1 MCRNRLALAIF
12 LLTSLVGACGT
23 RSSLK
28 IAGDGGQDDG
38 GASRFDV
45 KIDGSVIDQGKLGD
59 GSTNPDTA
67 DAGVAPDVPI
77 ALDVAPELGR
87 DVARID
93 LGTDARPGPDLLP
106 PFGGDAG
113 DARIGDT
120 NRPREVGGPDLPVDG
135 QTVATVTSLELSP
148 SNPSIAIGLAYTSLT
163 ATAIMSDGTTTD
175 VTSSATFA
183 SSDSGVVQV
192 SGHTLTGQKAGQ
204 ATITASYAGKT
215 AGTTVTVSNA
225 KLTSISVDGSNLVAV
240 GQYVLM
246 TATGVFDDGTK
257 QDLSIASTWK
267 SSDASLATVALDNA
281 SSKAKVTGAG
291 AGTVTISATCQGLT
305 GSATVTITAAALT
318 KIDLTPVQA
327 ILQTGMSRAFQATA
341 TYADATTSDVT
352 LQATWTSSDRAVA
365 TVAQSGST
373 IVVHAVAPGS
383 ATITATLGTIQ
394 GTASITVSAA
404 TLTAIAVTPSTW
416 SPNVGGK
423 QSFTAAGTYSDGST
437 ADLTLSVVWSSTAVS
452 IVAVSNATDQKGQ
465 ATALAV
471 GTAQIL
477 ATLSGTVGSA
487 TVTVAASP
495 LASVAVTPNPL
506 SVVLGLSAP
515 ALATATYENG
525 TTQDVTAQAAWT
537 VADASVAS
545 VSNTAASAGQ
555 VKGLAA
561 GKTTVSAS
569 FGGKSGSATVSV
581 VDATLSSIAV
591 TPATASVTAGKTQ
604 AFTATGSYNNG
615 TTVDLTTQA
624 TWSSSNIAVAQV
636 SNASGS
642 RGLSTALTTGS
653 ATISA
658 TLGGVTGQAKLTV
671 GDALLASLIISPTT
685 ASIAVGKTQSFTATA
700 VYENGNTGNVQ
711 GGTWSSSSTAVATV
725 DGQSG
730 RAVAT
735 GVAAGSTTIAFTYQG
750 MTVSAILGV
759 TSPTVLVQIAITP
772 QDPPSLLVGR
782 TQQFQA
788 NAIYSDGSTTNVTNN
803 VTWTTS
809 SGSIASIGSVTAVDG
824 GPPIGGRGNSGLAT
838 AVSAGSATITA
849 TYTAG
854 TCTQSC
860 TDSATLTVR
869 DPAVT
874 GLSVT
879 PLTASIRVNG
889 TQTFAANLIYEDGT
903 STAVTTGVSWT
914 SSDGKIASI
923 TTAGGRGGPGQGGV
937 ATGIGAGTAKISA
950 TYGDYTA
957 AASLTVTVAAPS
969 ALVVTPATT
978 TATVG
983 TSQAF
988 VATLVYD
995 DGTTANV
1002 SAQAT
1007 WTSSNASVATIGSG
1021 GTGGPGG
1028 GTIPGGGN
1036 NGGTATALAIGST
1049 TIGAS
1054 YDGFSGSATLTVTD
1068 PPLSYVQVTPSNSN
1082 LPVGGSQQFTATAV
1096 FTDYT
1101 TRNVTA
1107 QATWSSGDT
1116 GIAVVAGTGA
1126 TAGRTSA
1133 IAEGSTTIAASYGGV
1148 SGSTTITVAKGV
1160 KSVTV
1165 TPANPTVVLGISLP
1179 FVATA
1184 TLSNDALLVVTSNAS
1199 WVTSDAG
1206 IATVTSNGTVSPVKA
1221 GSAKIT
1227 ATYLGVSGA
1236 STVTVN
1242 PATLS
1247 SIQVTPNPEKLAVGA
1262 SAQLT
1267 ATGVYS
1273 DASTYDLT
1281 GFATWLSSSSSVA
1294 AVSNASGSRGLV
1306 TGLAAG
1312 TTNVTA
1318 VFQGTT
1324 STVDTVTVGN

>member
-1 MCRNRLALAIF
+1 MHRTRLALAIF
-12 LLTSLVGACGT
+12 ILTTLVSACGN

-28 IAGDGGQDDG
+28 IVGDGGQEDG
-38 GASRFDV
+38 GASRFDG
-45 KIDGSVIDQGKLGD
+45 KIDGGALDQGKTTD
-59 GSTNPDTA
+59 GLIAPDGP
-67 DAGVAPDVPI
+67 DAAVLPDVPI
-77 ALDVAPELGR
+77 GADVAPDLGR
-87 DVARID
+87 DVARSD
-93 LGTDARPGPDLLP
+93 LGTDGLLP
-106 PFGGDAG
+106 PVGLDGG

-120 NRPREVGGPDLPVDG
+120 NRPREVGGPDLPPDG
-135 QTVATVTSLELSP
+135 PPVATVTSLELSP
-148 SNPSIAIGLAYTSLT
+148 TNPTIAIGLAYSSLT

-175 VTSSATFA
+175 VTAQATFTSGDA
-183 SSDSGVVQV
+183 SVVQV
-192 SGHTLTGQKAGQ
+192 SGRILTGQKAGQ
-204 ATITASYAGKT
+204 ATITATYAGKS
-215 AGTTVTVSNA
+215 AGTTVTVSSS
-225 KLTSISVDGSNLVAV
+225 KLTSISIDGSNLVSI
-240 GQYVLM
+240 GQYVLLA
-246 TATGVFDDGTK
+246 ATGVFDDGTK
-257 QDLSIASTWK
+257 QDVSVASTWK
-267 SSDASLATVALDNA
+267 SSDPALATVALDSA
-281 SSKAKVTGAG
+281 SSKAKVTGVK
-291 AGTVTISATCQGLT
+291 AGTVTLSATCQGIT

-327 ILQTGMSRAFQATA
+327 ILQTGTTRAFQATA

-352 LQATWTSSDRAVA
+352 LQATWTSSDRAIA
-365 TVAQSGST
+365 TVTQSGST
-373 IVVHAVAPGS
+373 IVVHAVAAGS
-383 ATITATLGTIQ
+383 ATITASLGTIQ

-404 TLTAIAVTPSTW
+404 TLTALAVTPATW

-423 QSFTAAGTYSDGST
+423 QSFTAVGTYSDGST
-437 ADLTLSVVWSSTAVS
+437 SDVTLSVVWSSTTSTVVS
-452 IVAVSNATDQKGQ
+452 ISNATDQKGQ

-471 GTAQIL
+471 GSAQL
-477 ATLSGTVGSA
+477 QATLSGVVGSA
-487 TVTVAASP
+487 SVTVAASP
-495 LASVAVTPNPL
+495 LASVAVTPNPA

-515 ALATATYENG
+515 LVATATYDNG
-525 TTQDVTAQAAWT
+525 TTQDVTKQAAWA

-545 VSNTAASAGQ
+545 VSNATASAGQ

-561 GKTTVSAS
+561 GKTNVTAS
-569 FGGKSGSATVSV
+569 FGGKTRSATVSV

-604 AFTATGSYNNG
+604 AFTATGTYNNG

-642 RGLSTALTTGS
+642 RGLATALTTGS
-653 ATISA
+653 ANISA
-658 TLGGVTGQAKLTV
+658 ALGGVTGEAKLTV
-671 GDALLASLIISPTT
+671 GAALLASLIISPTA
-685 ASIAVGKTQSFTATA
+685 ASVAVGKTQNFTATA
-700 VYENGNTGNVQ
+700 VYENGTTGNVQ
-711 GGTWSSSSTAVATV
+711 GGTWSSSSTGVATV
-725 DGQSG
+725 NGQGG

-735 GVAAGSTTIAFTYQG
+735 GVAAGSTTIAFTYQS
-750 MTVSAILGV
+750 MTVSATLAV

-772 QDPPSLLVGR
+772 QEPSSLLVGA

-788 NAIYSDGSTTNVTNN
+788 NAIYSDGSTTNITNN

-824 GPPIGGRGNSGLAT
+824 GPPFGGGRGNPGLAT
-838 AVSAGSATITA
+838 AVGAGSATITA
-849 TYTAG
+849 TYTGG
-854 TCTQSC
+854 TCTLSC

-869 DPAVT
+869 NPAVT

-879 PLTASIRVNG
+879 PLSASIRVNG
-889 TQTFAANLIYEDGT
+889 TQTFTANLIYEDGT
-903 STAVTTGVSWT
+903 STVVTTGVSWT
-914 SSDGKIASI
+914 SSDGKIASV
-923 TTAGGRGGPGQGGV
+923 TSAGGGRGGPGQGGV

-950 TYGDYTA
+950 TYGEYTA
-957 AASLTVTVAAPS
+957 TASLTVTAATPT
-969 ALVVTPATT
+969 ALVVTPATA

-988 VATLVYD
+988 TATLAYD

-1002 SAQAT
+1002 TAQAT
-1007 WTSSNASVATIGSG
+1007 WTSSNASAATITSGSTG
-1021 GTGGPGG
+1021 GGPGG
-1028 GTIPGGGN
+1028 GPNPGGGAG
-1036 NGGTATALAIGST
+1036 GGTATALAIGTT

-1054 YDGFSGSATLTVTD
+1054 YDGFSGSATLTITD
-1068 PPLSYVQVTPSNSN
+1068 PPISYVQVTPTNSN
-1082 LPVGGSQQFTATAV
+1082 LPVGGSQQLTATVV

-1107 QATWSSGDT
+1107 QATWSSGNT

-1133 IAEGSTTIAASYGGV
+1133 IAEGTTTITATYGGV

-1160 KSVTV
+1160 KSITV
-1165 TPANPTVVLGISLP
+1165 TPTNPTAVLGVSLA

-1184 TLSNDALLVVTSNAS
+1184 TLTNDASLVVTPNAS
-1199 WVTSDAG
+1199 WVTSDAAV
-1206 IATVTSNGTVSPVKA
+1206 ATVTSNGTVSPVKA

-1236 STVTVN
+1236 STVTVSG
-1242 PATLS
+1242 ASLS

-1267 ATGVYS
+1267 ATGLYS

-1306 TGLAAG
+1306 TGLGAG
-1312 TTNVTA
+1312 MTNVTA
-1318 VFQGTT
+1318 VFQGIT
-1324 STVDTVTVGN
+1324 SAVDTVTVGN